1 MDKIKVLQAIRQG
14 RFGGGETHVYDLSLN
29 LNKNLFEPIVLS
41 FTDGDMVRKLI
52 DQNVQV
58 HIINSKYPF
67 DFRTLRKVKK
77 LLRNENIEI
86 VHAHG
91 TRAASNL
98 VMPAKNKNLPLI
110 YTVHGWSFNE
120 NQKWPIRKARI
131 AAEKWIT
138 SQTHENICVGESNLD
153 YGKKNIHQLSAKVV
167 PNGISLDKFNYGLK
181 SDFNLDRSG
190 NEIWIGLIARICYQ
204 KDPIT
209 LLKAFKK
216 SLTYNGSLR
225 LLLVGEGD
233 MKSEVESYI
242 ESNSL
247 TNFVRLEPFRRDIP
261 EILKAIDIYC
271 LPSLW
276 EGLPIGL
283 LEAMAMKKCCI
294 ASKVDGNIE
303 VLSGG
308 IGHLVPKQNVTALSE
323 AIIQLAN
330 DEKTRTTMG
339 ELAYTKVKKL
349 YSLDSMIKSIESIYS
364 NLRNS
369 NNLTSIY
376 QHL

>member
-1 MDKIKVLQAIRQG
+1 
-14 RFGGGETHVYDLSLN
+14 
-29 LNKNLFEPIVLS
+29 
-41 FTDGDMVRKLI
+41 
-52 DQNVQV
+52 
-58 HIINSKYPF
+58 
-67 DFRTLRKVKK
+67 
-77 LLRNENIEI
+77 
-86 VHAHG
+86 
-91 TRAASNL
+91 
-98 VMPAKNKNLPLI
+98 
-110 YTVHGWSFNE
+110 
-120 NQKWPIRKARI
+120 
-131 AAEKWIT
+131 
-138 SQTHENICVGESNLD
+138 
-153 YGKKNIHQLSAKVV
+153 
-167 PNGISLDKFNYGLK
+167 
-181 SDFNLDRSG
+181 
-190 NEIWIGLIARICYQ
+190 
-204 KDPIT
+204 
-209 LLKAFKK
+209 
-216 SLTYNGSLR
+216 
-225 LLLVGEGD
+225 